1 MTRREGVSND
11 HSLMPLMRYTM
22 KAVALAAS
30 AAFACITSMP
40 NRATAAS
47 VVSAPY
53 GATQQGQ
60 AVVQYTLSNAR
71 GVTMSCITYGG
82 IVTRLDV
89 PDRRG
94 RRADIVLGFGSL
106 SDYEKHNGKIHF
118 GGLIGRYAN
127 RIADG
132 RFELDGRSYKLPVNE
147 PPNTLHGGPRGFD
160 EKVWTVVRT
169 FQGAQGAGVQLRY
182 VSPDGENG
190 FPGTLSVD
198 VTYTLTD
205 DNEVRIDYRAKT
217 DKPTVVNLTN
227 HSYFNLAGEG
237 SGSVEA
243 QLIMIAGSTYT
254 PIRPDSIPT
263 GEIVSVENTPLDLR
277 ALTPIGARLR
287 SSHPQMRYAHGY
299 DHNWKLNKNGPRNGE
314 PSFAARAYDPSSG
327 RVLDV
332 YTTQPGLQFYTG
344 NGLDGSVVGM
354 SGAAYRQTDGFALE
368 AEHFPDSPNRPTFP
382 STELKPGDEYHEVT
396 VWKIGVR

>member
-1 MTRREGVSND
+1 MSDTKRTLIRF
-11 HSLMPLMRYTM
+11 
-22 KAVALAAS
+22 AF
-30 AAFACITSMP
+30 FACAIC
-40 NRATAAS
+40 TASHGLGAS
-47 VVSAPY
+47 ISTAPF

-60 AVVQYTLSNAR
+60 AVARYTLSNAR
-71 GVTMSCITYGG
+71 GVTMNCITYGG

-106 SDYEKHNGKIHF
+106 GDYEKYNGKIHF

-132 RFELDGRSYKLPVNE
+132 RFELDGHSYKLPVNE
-147 PPNTLHGGPRGFD
+147 PPNTLHGGPHGFD

-190 FPGTLSVD
+190 FPGTLTVD

-237 SGSVEA
+237 SGTVEG
-243 QLIMIAGSTYT
+243 QLIMIAASSYT
-254 PIRPDSIPT
+254 PVRADSIPT
-263 GEIVSVENTPLDLR
+263 GEIASVESTPLDLR

-287 SSHPQMRYAHGY
+287 SSNQQMRYAHGY
-299 DHNWKLNKNGPRNGE
+299 DHNWKLNKSGQRNGE
-314 PSFAARAYDPSSG
+314 AAFAARAYDPSSG

-332 YTTQPGLQFYTG
+332 YTTQPGMQFYAG
-344 NGLDGSVVGM
+344 NGLDGSVIGT
-354 SGAAYRQTDGFALE
+354 SGTAYRQTDGFALE
-368 AEHFPDSPNRPTFP
+368 AQHFPDSPNRPAFP

-396 VWKIGVR
+396 VWKFGVR